1 MGMGVKEVERLGKEV
16 KVAIDLIN
24 QRHPGANLDEA
35 RSLLMEAAEAIK
47 KNDGARALQ
56 LATKAQLAAKP
67 TTEYLLGRA
76 KRLADDGSEAYRKE
90 DFSEAIKLWE
100 SSLQEYT
107 RVREMASERKEVEI
121 VEALKPSMAS
131 IERDIKIATVN
142 RARREMVA
150 LVDEAN
156 KTVDEARRLFDEED
170 FDAAREEFQS
180 ARGSYT
186 KAGEIADK
194 FGFEDKVKLN
204 EAVASMGMN
213 IEACLLRKGDRLI
226 EQANK
231 KKGKEK
237 ESAFSEVISYLE
249 SFSSD
254 NKMYAELKR
263 AAHKGLVEGKIDIG
277 TRLMENAEALV
288 NKREYLKAKEEY
300 RNAQARFEGFR
311 DLAVEHRLEEEK
323 KRIDDSI
330 DACTANIRL
339 CADALVSARSGV
351 AKADEIVK
359 PITVK
364 DIILEPGTGSKIR
377 KDQPIFDLPK
387 ELHEYYDQA
396 KYLGEGGSS
405 WVYRAQRKKDRAMV
419 AIKIA
424 RYLDKETAKRFID
437 EIQIWKELDHKN
449 IARIYDYSAYPRP
462 YIEMELLAGSI
473 EDLIPLEPRKA
484 GHLIFKIADGLRYAH
499 GRPRPV
505 FHLDLKPG
513 NIMLSADG
521 EPKIVDWGLAKMVR
535 ASKYSDEQAK
545 GYTILYATPEQIS
558 ESRVDGR
565 TDIFQLGQIF
575 YELVTGKPPFE
586 AASEHAIREKIEKEQ
601 PPLPS
606 DINPKAK
613 PVEPVIMRCLE
624 KEMDKRYQSMEE
636 LHDDLAGVLEIEQE
650 RQVKISRDRV
660 EKITIYCEMC
670 DMLLRQAY
678 NSSANRNE
686 RLSALSK
693 CIDRLKDL
701 KTNIKSSETQELI
714 EWQIEALSYCIDH
727 DITLEPRRL
736 DDLDRIIRKA
746 RTEG

>member
-1 MGMGVKEVERLGKEV
+1 MGIAAKEVERLSKEV

-35 RSLLMEAAEAIK
+35 RSLLREVAEAMK

-56 LATKAQLAAKP
+56 LAKKAQLAAKP

-76 KRLADDGSEAYRKE
+76 KRLADDGSEAYRRE

-107 RVREMASERKEVEI
+107 RVREMAGQRKEVEI

-180 ARGSYT
+180 ARETYT
-186 KAGEIADK
+186 KAAGIAGE
-194 FGFEDKVKLN
+194 FGFEDKVKIN
-204 EAVASMGMN
+204 EAVANMGMN
-213 IEACLLRKGDRLI
+213 IEACLLQKGDRLI

-237 ESAFSEVISYLE
+237 ESAFSEVINYLE

-254 NKMYAELKR
+254 NATYSQLKT
-263 AAHKGLVEGKIDIG
+263 AAHKGLVEGKIEIG
-277 TRLMENAEALV
+277 TALMEDAEKLFS
-288 NKREYLKAKEEY
+288 KREYLQARDQY
-300 RNAQARFEGFR
+300 RNAQIHFEAVR
-311 DLAVEHRLEEEK
+311 DYAAEHGLEEEK
-323 KRIDDSI
+323 TIIDNSI
-330 DACTANIRL
+330 DANIANIRL
-339 CADALVSARSGV
+339 CADTLVSVRSGT
-351 AKADEIVK
+351 AKAEEIIK
-359 PITVK
+359 PVTVK
-364 DIILEPGTGSKIR
+364 DIVLEPGIGSKIR
-377 KDQPIFDLPK
+377 KDQPIFALPK
-387 ELHEYYDQA
+387 ELYEYYDQA
-396 KYLGEGGSS
+396 EYVGEGGSS

-424 RYLDKETAKRFID
+424 RYHDKETAKRFID

-473 EDLIPLEPRKA
+473 EGLIPLDPRKA
-484 GHLIFKIADGLRYAH
+484 GHLVFKIADGLRYAH
-499 GRPRPV
+499 ERPRPV

-535 ASKYSDEQAK
+535 ASKYSDEQAR

-558 ESRVDGR
+558 ESKVDGR

-575 YELVTGKPPFE
+575 YELVTGEPPFK
-586 AASEHAIREKIEKEQ
+586 AASEHAIREKIAKEQ

-613 PVEPVIMRCLE
+613 LVEPVIMRCLE
-624 KEMDKRYQSMEE
+624 KEKDKRYQSMEE
-636 LHDDLAGVLEIEQE
+636 LHNDLAGVLEIEQE
-650 RQVKISRDRV
+650 RQVKISRDRL
-660 EKITIYCEMC
+660 EKITIYCEMS
-670 DMLLRQAY
+670 DILLRQAY
-678 NSSANRNE
+678 NSLVNRND

-701 KTNIKSSETQELI
+701 KANIKSSETQELI
-714 EWQIEALSYCIDH
+714 EWQIEALSYCIDR
-727 DITLEPRRL
+727 DITLDPRRL
-736 DDLDRIIRKA
+736 DDWDRIIRKA
-746 RTEG
+746 RAEG